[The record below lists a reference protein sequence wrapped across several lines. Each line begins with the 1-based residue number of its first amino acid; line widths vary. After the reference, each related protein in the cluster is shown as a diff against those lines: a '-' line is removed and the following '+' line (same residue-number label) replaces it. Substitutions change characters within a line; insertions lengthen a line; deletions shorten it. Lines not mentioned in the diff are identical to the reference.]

1 MKDYPLTTLSIMWSY
16 LLLMIV
22 AACQHYGTTIPGH
35 SADPIII
42 AGVISAILPCI
53 VMVVQVISFVVADED
68 DSGIIVLPL
77 SILALLGNVVSI
89 LVILT

>member
-1 MKDYPLTTLSIMWSY
+1 MWSY

-42 AGVISAILPCI
+42 AGMCSAVLPSI
-53 VMVVQVISFVVADED
+53 AIALQMVVFVLGDEE

-77 SILALLGNVVSI
+77 SILALLGNVVSV